1 MTQSVHAQQGILF
14 VVSAPSG
21 AGKTSLV
28 RALLERDPSVALSVS
43 CTTRPPRDG
52 EHDGLHYHFLDR
64 GVFEAAAAAGRFV
77 EHAEVFGNLYGTRE
91 DDLRA
96 HLETGGDLILEIDW
110 QGARQVRSRFPGV
123 VGVFIAPPTLSE
135 LERRLRGRGTEGEEV
150 IARRLSQALEDLGHF
165 AEYDYLVIN
174 GRFESALD
182 DLAAIVLAE
191 RLRVSRR
198 RDRIAALLGLPE
210 NECD

>member
-1 MTQSVHAQQGILF
+1 MQSAPAPQGILF

-28 RALLERDPSVALSVS
+28 KALLQRDPNLALSVS

-52 EHDGLHYHFLDR
+52 EQAGVHYHFLDR
-64 GVFEAAAAAGRFV
+64 ERFDTAVAAGRFV
-77 EHAEVFGNLYGTRE
+77 EHAEVFGNLYGTRK

-96 HLETGGDLILEIDW
+96 NLDTGLDLILEIDW

-123 VGVFIAPPTLSE
+123 VGVFIAPPSLTE
-135 LERRLRGRGTEGEEV
+135 LERRLRGRGTDGEEV
-150 IARRLSQALEDLGHF
+150 IARRLAQAIEDLGHF

-174 GRFESALD
+174 GRFERALD

-191 RLRVSRR
+191 RLRTSRQS
-198 RDRIAALLGLPE
+198 DRIAALLGSPK
-210 NECD
+210 N